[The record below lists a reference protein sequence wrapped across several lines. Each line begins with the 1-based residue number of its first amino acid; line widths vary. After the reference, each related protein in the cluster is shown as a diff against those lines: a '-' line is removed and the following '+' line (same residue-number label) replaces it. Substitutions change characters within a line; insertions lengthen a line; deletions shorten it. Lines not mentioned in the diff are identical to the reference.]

1 VTAYKLTV
9 RRRGGVARERFGSLS
24 EALAALQAHLDE
36 LAPTASRG
44 PERAL
49 ARQIDPVAQVAVRGE
64 IAGGG
69 VHGGV
74 DIRGDGSMEA
84 FTGRWRRA
92 VVARR
97 PDESAYDALRRALG
111 FTAA

>member
-1 VTAYKLTV
+1 
-9 RRRGGVARERFGSLS
+9 
-24 EALAALQAHLDE
+24 
-36 LAPTASRG
+36 
-44 PERAL
+44 
-49 ARQIDPVAQVAVRGE
+49 VRGE